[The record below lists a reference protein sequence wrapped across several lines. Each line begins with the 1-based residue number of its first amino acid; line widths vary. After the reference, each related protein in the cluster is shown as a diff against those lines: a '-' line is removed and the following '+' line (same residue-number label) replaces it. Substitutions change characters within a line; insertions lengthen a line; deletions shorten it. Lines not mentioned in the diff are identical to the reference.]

1 MDKKAGKYISYK
13 LKLIGVTH
21 SDIAK
26 QSNLSTSII
35 SHVLNARKSS
45 ERAESAIAK
54 ALGYESF
61 SDLLEEA
68 KREVEKQA
76 TARRSECKLI
86 PIGTARSQRDA
97 VGGSVGN

>member
-68 KREVEKQA
+68 RREVEKQMQ
-76 TARRSECKLI
+76 TNSNRRLPDFSEFFLFNLLTK
-86 PIGTARSQRDA
+86 
-97 VGGSVGN
+97 N